1 MHMKA
6 RRFALQPFAAA
17 ATGAALLLASASA
30 VPCVEGE
37 VRGEAVNLERDAGVL
52 TSGEE
57 ASMQVVGAGWF
68 HAAEI
73 VKKGGTSDN
82 TSVTLEL
89 DGQPMMVTSF
99 ATLKNKWMQLQTA
112 NIIATVRTA
121 GDENVMTLWYTPDLK
136 FNTRVVVRIGVE
148 EEGVENLRMRA
159 VLSKPL
165 PHSHPAG
172 QAGALASLPAFK

>member
-1 MHMKA
+1 MNTG
-6 RRFALQPFAAA
+6 RTGLLPLSLAAA
-17 ATGAALLLASASA
+17 MLLAPAAAL
-30 VPCVEGE
+30 PCVEGE
-37 VRGEAVNLERDAGVL
+37 VRGEAVNLERDAGAL
-52 TSGEE
+52 ASGEE

-89 DGQPMMVTSF
+89 DGAPMMVTSF
-99 ATLKNKWMQLQTA
+99 ATLKNKWMQLQTT
-112 NIIATVRTA
+112 NIIATVRTV
-121 GDENVMTLWYTPDLK
+121 GDEDVMTLWYTPDLK

-148 EEGVENLRMRA
+148 EDGVADLRMRA

-172 QAGALASLPAFK
+172 QAGTLAALPAFK